1 MLDAAA
7 FLFPAELEVVETKLR
22 NVLIIGSCLS
32 EAYVQHFRQHSPGTN
47 YIHILLNAAALLPP
61 LAADVL
67 AGLDLQYIQLPL
79 RSVLTDAAVRI
90 YDNDHR
96 AEPIDWLALGQAN
109 IDRLL
114 DAAMGYNRQYGV
126 LTLVSAFV
134 VPQNDVAASLHDAYT
149 DADLRWVVSG
159 LNAYLARRVRDFTNC
174 YLADV
179 DMIAGSLGR
188 HFFLDD
194 FISFHAHGSMHY
206 PDWSETGRIEAVP
219 PFAALHENRTAEFCA
234 AVFRQME
241 HLYRVH
247 HQIDQVKVVI
257 FDLDNTLW
265 RGNLAEDYGPEGSKP
280 HTHGWPLGLWE
291 AVHHLRRRGIVTA
304 IVSKNDEQ
312 AVIDGWDSVVDP
324 PFLKLEDFVLRR
336 INWRPKAENI
346 ASILDALSLTAK
358 NAVFVDDHPVERAAV
373 QAALPQIRVLGANP
387 YLTRR
392 ILLWSAE
399 TRIAQ
404 RSEESRRR
412 EQMLGQQ
419 IRRDTER
426 QAQPRDAFLA
436 DLQTRL
442 TVQELSA
449 ITDPAFARVKELVN
463 KTSQFNTTGQ
473 HWDVPDYL
481 TFWQRGGRCFAFWVA
496 DRFVEY
502 GLVGVIFT
510 DGATIHQ
517 YVMSCR
523 VLGME
528 IELAGLVAVLTRLR
542 ADGAGEIA
550 ASVVVSPANLPCRD
564 VYQRAGFVQP
574 VPDRPAF
581 RLPADVQPRYPAH
594 VQVAPWPATTLTA
607 AA

>member
-1 MLDAAA
+1 MLDTAA

-22 NVLIIGSCLS
+22 HVLIIGSCLS

-47 YIHILLNAAALLPP
+47 YIHIMLNAAAVLPP
-61 LAADVL
+61 LTDAVL

-90 YDNDHR
+90 YDNDQR
-96 AEPIDWLALGQAN
+96 ADPIDWLAMGQAN

-114 DAAMGYNRQYGV
+114 DAAMGYNRQFGV

-134 VPQNDVAASLHDAYT
+134 VPQNDVAAALHDTHTA
-149 DADLRWVVSG
+149 ADLRWVVSG

-194 FISFHAHGSMHY
+194 FISFHAHGAMHC

-219 PFAALHENRTAEFCA
+219 PFADLHENRTEEFCA

-241 HLYRVH
+241 HIYRVH

-473 HWDVPDYL
+473 HWDAPDYL

>member
-265 RGNLAEDYGPEGSKP
+265 RGSLAEDYGPEGSKP

-312 AVIDGWDSVVDP
+312 AVIDGWDAVVDP
-324 PFLKLEDFVLRR
+324 PFLKLDDFVLRR

-358 NAVFVDDHPVERAAV
+358 SAVFVDDHPVERAAV
-373 QAALPQIRVLGANP
+373 KAALPQIRVLGSNP

-404 RSEESRRR
+404 RSEEARRR
-412 EQMLGQQ
+412 EQMLSQQ
-419 IRRDTER
+419 IRRDSER
-426 QAQPRDAFLA
+426 TALPRAAFLA
-436 DLQTRL
+436 DLQTRI
-442 TVQELSA
+442 TVAEISTIA
-449 ITDPAFARVKELVN
+449 DPAFARVRELVN
-463 KTSQFNTTGQ
+463 KTNQFNTTGQ
-473 HWDVPDYL
+473 RWDVPDHL
-481 TFWQRGGRCFAFWVA
+481 AFWQRGGRCFAFWVA
-496 DRFVEY
+496 DRFVDY
-502 GLVGVIFT
+502 GLVGVIFAE
-510 DGATIHQ
+510 GAVIRQ

-528 IELAGLVAVLTRLR
+528 IELAALAAVLDRVRPGDVAEMT
-542 ADGAGEIA
+542 AE
-550 ASVVVSPANLPCRD
+550 VVISPANLPCRD
-564 VYQRAGFVQP
+564 VFTRAGFLQP
-574 VPDRPAF
+574 EPERLLF
-581 RLPADVQPRYPAH
+581 RLPAGTQPVRPAH
-594 VQVAPWPATTLTA
+594 VA
-607 AA
+607 AAPPRARLTVAA